1 MGCFATCGK
10 ILLVVVN
17 LFFLVIGLV
26 FFVAGFFCK
35 FGNDTLKTYYQGA
48 LDSLSSSLSSSGFG
62 SVDLSSF
69 DITEVIGTL
78 GVALIVTGSILMV
91 ITIFGFIG
99 ACCKV
104 KCMLIGYCILV
115 SLVLIG
121 QIIFIGILFGNK
133 TLITDEIKN
142 PLKSSIQSDY
152 QGLNGTNIVS
162 LAWNFVHIQVKCCGV
177 DNYQD
182 FTGATQWITH
192 YASLGYTLITPL
204 SCCKELPS
212 STDFSCAASP
222 TTSNNY
228 KDTSCFDSIWDLALG
243 NVGLMAGIFAG
254 LGLFQLLL
262 IVFGICLLLDGRK
275 NRVGSSPPQSQRD
288 RRRKRWDD

>member
-26 FFVAGFFCK
+26 LFVAGFFCK
-35 FGNDTLKTYYQGA
+35 FGNDTLKTYYEGA
-48 LDSLSSSLSSSGFG
+48 LDSLSGSLSSSGFG
-62 SVDLSSF
+62 TVDLSSF
-69 DITEVIGTL
+69 DITEIIGTL
-78 GVALIVTGSILMV
+78 GIAFIVSGTILLI
-91 ITIFGFIG
+91 ITVFGFVG

-115 SLVLIG
+115 TLVVIAEVV
-121 QIIFIGILFGNK
+121 FFGILFGNK
-133 TLITDEIKN
+133 EIITDEIK
-142 PLKSSIQSDY
+142 PSLKSSIQSDY
-152 QGLNGTNIVS
+152 QGLNGTNAIS

-182 FTGATQWITH
+182 FTGATQWITQ
-192 YASLGYTLITPL
+192 YPSYTIQTPL

-254 LGLFQLLL
+254 MGLFQIML
-262 IVFGICLLLDGRK
+262 IVFGICVLKDGRK
-275 NRVGSSPPQSQRD
+275 NRVSSSTPHGQHARN
-288 RRRKRWDD
+288 RNRWDE